1 MKDFVELR
9 FLIESLIDIEWLL
22 KIGKSISQFYEEIE
36 NLRKSESNLEL
47 LIRILNSTMVIEN

>member
-22 KIGKSISQFYEEIE
+22 KIGKSISLYEEIE

-47 LIRILNSTMVIEN
+47 LIRILNSTVVIEN